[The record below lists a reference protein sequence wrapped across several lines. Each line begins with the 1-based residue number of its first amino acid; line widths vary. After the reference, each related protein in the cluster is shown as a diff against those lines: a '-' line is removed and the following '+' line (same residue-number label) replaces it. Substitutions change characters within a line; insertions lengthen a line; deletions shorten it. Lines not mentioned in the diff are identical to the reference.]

1 MYLQP
6 DIDYICERERCIGQS
21 STAKE
26 LFDVLSR
33 ATIDLIK
40 AFGGKYI
47 PDEDNGISPAT
58 LVNLRRAFALIKQH
72 TRFEPPIQVQM
83 VVASMEAVD
92 REPEM
97 MTRFANDVAYYAAPL
112 MAWFAVV
119 RAGIAPYIIQ
129 DDKRLA
135 LEAQQRRRTLLSR
148 ISLALGI
155 TAVVAGVVLA
165 ARAVYAAKQ

>member
-26 LFDVLSR
+26 LFAVLSR
-33 ATIDLIK
+33 AAIDLIQ
-40 AFGGKYI
+40 AFGARYV

-58 LVNLRRAFALIKQH
+58 LVNIRHAFALIKQN
-72 TRFEPPIQVQM
+72 TRYEPPVQVQM

-97 MTRFANDVAYYAAPL
+97 MTRFANDVAYYAADL
-112 MAWFAVV
+112 LAWFASV
-119 RAGIAPYIIQ
+119 RAMIAPFIIQ
-129 DDKRLA
+129 DDKRIALA
-135 LEAQQRRRTLLSR
+135 QKQRGRTLVK
-148 ISLALGI
+148 IAVGAGIILA
-155 TAVVAGVVLA
+155 AAGVLLA
-165 ARAVYAAKQ
+165 ARAVYAER